1 MAQAAISE
9 VAPQPATTTTRR
21 VMITLCATLATAS
34 YSFTWNSVGVALP
47 HMQGAFSA
55 TTDQITW
62 VMIAFIIGSATITA
76 TVGWLSTR
84 FGRKQ
89 LFLAAIAGFTVTLL
103 GCGAA
108 STLEE
113 MVIWRF
119 LQGICGAALLPLGQT
134 IAVNA
139 FPPER
144 HAQATSLWALGFVTS
159 NLFAPTI
166 AGQLIDGLGWAWIFH
181 VVVPL
186 GAVLMVASWFLVP
199 VTEKAPRPMDW
210 TGFITLI
217 VGVGA
222 LQLMLARGERLDWFE
237 STEILIEAVVAGLG
251 LYLFVAH
258 TATAQKSFVDRALF
272 RNRNYVLGQGFIF
285 LIGSVLFLPL
295 LLLPLLLQ
303 QIGDYPAIETG
314 NLLMSRGFGSILG
327 LLIMSQIRSR
337 VDPRPI
343 LCFGLLV
350 TGYAAWTM
358 SGWTV
363 EIRPQDVIWANFLQ
377 GLASGAVWAS
387 LNTLALKGLDKRVQD
402 QGFGLFYLSF
412 DVGNAIGTAAIVG
425 LHARESQIN
434 HALLTEHI
442 NPFNE
447 VLRYGALRDAWP
459 VDETLGLAALD
470 LEVTRQATMIAYNT
484 SFLVIAGL
492 LMCLIPGILLFRKP
506 VVNPPDRTDE

>member
-1 MAQAAISE
+1 MDQAATPPVTASG
-9 VAPQPATTTTRR
+9 TRR
-21 VMITLCATLATAS
+21 VLITLCATLATAA

-76 TVGWLSTR
+76 TVGWLSNR

-89 LFLAAIAGFTVTLL
+89 LFLAAIGGFTVTLL

-108 STLEE
+108 TTLEE

-144 HAQATSLWALGFVTS
+144 HAQATSLWAMGFVTA
-159 NLFAPTI
+159 NLFAPTLS
-166 AGQLIDGLGWAWIFH
+166 GRLIDGLSWPWIFH

-186 GAVLMVASWFLVP
+186 AVVLFVVSWVLVP
-199 VTEKAPRPMDW
+199 ATPKAPREMDW
-210 TGFITLI
+210 TGFTTLI
-217 VGVGA
+217 VGIGA
-222 LQLMLARGERLDWFE
+222 LQLMLARGQRLDWFE
-237 STEILIEAVVAGLG
+237 STEIILEAVVAGLG
-251 LYLFVAH
+251 IYLFVAH
-258 TATAQKSFVDRALF
+258 TLTAEKSFVDRTLF

-295 LLLPLLLQ
+295 LLLPLLMQ
-303 QIGDYPAIETG
+303 QIGGYPAIETG

-327 LLIMSQIRSR
+327 LLIMSQIRDR

-343 LCFGLLV
+343 LCFGLVITAL
-350 TGYAAWTM
+350 AAWMM

-363 EIRPQDVIWANFLQ
+363 EIRPRDVISANFLQ
-377 GLASGAVWAS
+377 GLAAGAVWAS

-425 LHARESQIN
+425 LHARQSQIN
-434 HALLTEHI
+434 HAVLAEHI

-447 VLRYGALRDAWP
+447 LLRYGSFGRAWSI
-459 VDETLGLAALD
+459 DRAAGLVALD
-470 LEVTRQATMIAYNT
+470 HEVTRQAIMIAYNN
-484 SFLVIAGL
+484 SFRIIALLLVA
-492 LMCLIPGILLFRKP
+492 LIPAILLFRRRAP
-506 VVNPPDRTDE
+506 VAGPQA